1 FYPDVTSRC
10 RTEAAP
16 SLVSREHEL
25 ELDWLRGVANWE
37 GNSDRWRTAMAD
49 AELDFQTGDAGA
61 SATYPMQCSA
71 LRKNG
76 FVVLKGRPCKIV
88 EMSTSKTGKHGHAK
102 VHLVGIDIFSGKK
115 YEDICPSTH
124 NMDVPNIKRMDY
136 QLIGIQD
143 GYLSLLQDSGEVR
156 EDLKLPEGD
165 LGKEVEGRHEAG
177 EEILITVLN
186 AMDEEAAVG
195 IKALGK

>member
-1 FYPDVTSRC
+1 
-10 RTEAAP
+10 
-16 SLVSREHEL
+16 
-25 ELDWLRGVANWE
+25 
-37 GNSDRWRTAMAD
+37 MAD
-49 AELDFQTGDAGA
+49 AELDFETGDAGA

-76 FVVLKGRPCKIV
+76 FVVLKNRPCKIV

-115 YEDICPSTH
+115 HEDICPSTH

-143 GYLSLLQDSGEVR
+143 GYLSLLQENGDVR
-156 EDLKLPEGD
+156 EDLKIPEGE
-165 LGKEVEGRHEAG
+165 LGKEIESKYEGQ
-177 EEILITVLN
+177 EEIVVTVLS
-186 AMDEEAAVG
+186 AMEEEAAIG
-195 IKALGK
+195 FKALGK